1 MNSEAF
7 KLARDTLRVAVKEY
21 GWRRHWTVRD
31 GRTGL
36 VIRTR
41 YVYGPGKFESEHW
54 AIVHYWRALLDGDS
68 DEPFSTGEE
77 VDGTPFPVTDDE
89 RAAFGFA
96 ATTQFVVIW
105 HSSQGFESLQEI
117 TCEQYDQLREQY
129 DNPCPRCDGTDTDP
143 GDGGDC
149 ELCDGGES

>member
-21 GWRRHWTVRD
+21 GWRRH
-31 GRTGL
+31 
-36 VIRTR
+36 TR

-117 TCEQYDQLREQY
+117 TCEQYDQLREEF
-129 DNPCPRCDGTDTDP
+129 DALASEED
-143 GDGGDC
+143 
-149 ELCDGGES
+149 